1 MGDYFDESTT
11 KIKSKLI
18 IMVLSTKRMRDNTN
32 TIIDNDAKLPS
43 LKKKLKHKTQTRSL
57 SVFFRPNAF
66 INKNFQLSKER
77 VECVIGNSI

>member
-1 MGDYFDESTT
+1 
-11 KIKSKLI
+11 
-18 IMVLSTKRMRDNTN
+18 MVLATKRMRDNTN
-32 TIIDNDAKLPS
+32 TIINNDAKLPS

-66 INKNFQLSKER
+66 INKNFQLSKKR